1 MQSNIFSMEKFL
13 RFMNRATRT
22 GIFDQSQKKEWF
34 RITTDI
40 IGLLTPDEQRDL
52 RTLDIPTL
60 EQRYTDSFAQKNVSV
75 SSWAIFQRKKFLTFA
90 VGEFIAFSV
99 NPTRYL
105 KEQKRKF
112 LNPATALLADNQVVR
127 VNHDEELE
135 LASSDFSPPA
145 RVHAPVMMTAT
156 ARQSRERLAH
166 EGLRARKET
175 GIEYQT
181 RMLNNPVGRHF
192 LAAPAQQ
199 VLMGNF

>member
-40 IGLLTPDEQRDL
+40 IGLLTPEEQRDL

-60 EQRYTDSFAQKNVSV
+60 EQRYATSFAQKNMGV

-90 VGEFIAFSV
+90 VGEFIAFSI
-99 NPTRYL
+99 NPTLYI
-105 KEQKRKF
+105 KEQKRKY
-112 LNPATALLADNQVVR
+112 LNPTAKLTAPVAPAAVSPSTFHHATAISSPVLVSGSA
-127 VNHDEELE
+127 LE
-135 LASSDFSPPA
+135 A
-145 RVHAPVMMTAT
+145 REK
-156 ARQSRERLAH
+156 QAH
-166 EGLRARKET
+166 SGLRARKET

-192 LAAPAQQ
+192 LAAPTQPAFAS
-199 VLMGNF
+199 NF